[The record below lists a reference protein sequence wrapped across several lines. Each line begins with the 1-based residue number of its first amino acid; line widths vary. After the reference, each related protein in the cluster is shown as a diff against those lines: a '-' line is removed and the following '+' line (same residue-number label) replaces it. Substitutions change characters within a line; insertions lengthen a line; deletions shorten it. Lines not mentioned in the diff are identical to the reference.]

1 MLTEVNGIG
10 YVARKRT
17 KNGGEQVKMKLEDE
31 YIISSKIGLG

>member
-17 KNGGEQVKMKLEDE
+17 KNGGEKMEMKLEDE
-31 YIISSKIGLG
+31 DIIRSKIGLR